1 MSIGIAVRDGS
12 VYLPAPVVETYL
24 QGVAAVVVL
33 IRDQTLMVLPVHH
46 ATAGGCLLKQRNAA
60 GDRVAQAHDV
70 FQAHGLLAMAVSD
83 LPVHWNSEMCAL
95 CAPIPGELA
104 KLVYK

>member
-1 MSIGIAVRDGS
+1 MSSGIAVRDGS

-60 GDRVAQAHDV
+60 GDRVAQARDV

-95 CAPIPGELA
+95 CAPIPGDLA